1 MEFAMSIEKYRKHC
15 FDLVRIRSLLDDADG
30 SLDDADG
37 SLEALAEAQRLSWEL
52 LVEMQEAVVRME
64 LAAESRAR
72 NSGTVGAAD
81 LPSGRRCPVCLGPM
95 VIRHLDRNGEPVW
108 GCKQGIERR
117 IP

>member
-30 SLDDADG
+30 SL
-37 SLEALAEAQRLSWEL
+37 EALTEVQRLSWEL

-117 IP
+117 TP